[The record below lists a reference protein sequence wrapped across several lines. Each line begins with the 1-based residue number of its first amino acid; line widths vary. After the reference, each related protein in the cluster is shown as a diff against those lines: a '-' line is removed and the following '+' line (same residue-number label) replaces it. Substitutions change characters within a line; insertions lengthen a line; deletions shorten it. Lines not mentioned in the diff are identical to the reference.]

1 MKPWMTKFWVRLIS
15 VVVFIVMVLLAILSA
30 LGIWACV
37 ETRVYADGG
46 AQLRQDALNSLA
58 NRMTTTVSEY
68 YRAYVNNDDT
78 QYAKDYWEPYFSK
91 ERSNFFFSIKD
102 ENGNILLQSYTAPFQ
117 YHSSGD
123 FEEASEILTIEQT
136 FDSAAKRQAWL
147 EDFAKGHQIWSDSQ
161 WEDIAEGAP
170 LDAAPASYHIS
181 VDYSLPSAI
190 TIDRYIAK
198 DFTAKD
204 EISFVMGWVDRVIN
218 MRNALPW
225 ICGVSALI
233 ALAALVFLISIAG
246 KRNADGSVRLTWFD
260 RIPLDLL
267 LLLYICLLGINF
279 AMADGLFD
287 RMLLL
292 AAIISVPIWI
302 ALGIA
307 LLMSIAARARAG
319 TLWKNNLTY
328 HFCCWLWK
336 VCKWLWGALK
346 TLVKNIPLFW
356 KTLLIWAGIS
366 FVEFLVMING
376 NFNDLFFVFWLLEK
390 LILTPLILFGV
401 IGLQRLRSGAKSIR
415 GGDLDSK
422 IDFKYLY
429 GPFRE
434 HAEDLNAITD
444 GLQTAVEDRVKSER
458 MKAELITNV
467 SHDIK
472 TPLTSI
478 VNYVD
483 LLSKEE
489 LHNERAEEYVS
500 VLTRQSQR
508 LKKLTED
515 LVEASKA
522 STGNIAV
529 HREPVDLNVLLS
541 QAVGEFSDRLAK
553 SALEPVLTTAS
564 EQPKAMADGQL
575 LWRVFSN
582 LLTNIVKY
590 AMPGTRVYLT
600 TAVQDDHAQITFRNI
615 SNAPLNMS
623 GEELMERFVR
633 GDRSRTDGEG
643 SGLGLSIA
651 RSLVELQGGEFAV
664 TTDGDLFKAVITFP
678 VL

>member
-1 MKPWMTKFWVRLIS
+1 MKPWMTKFWVRLVA
-15 VVVFIVMVLLAILSA
+15 VVVFIAMVLLAILSA

-58 NRMTTTVSEY
+58 SRMTSTVSDY
-68 YRAYVNNDDT
+68 YRAYADNDDT
-78 QYAKDYWEPYFSK
+78 QAVTDYWEPYFSK
-91 ERSNFFFSIKD
+91 ERSNFFFRIKD
-102 ENGNILLQSYTAPFQ
+102 KNGNVLLQSYSAPFQ

-123 FEEASEILTIEQT
+123 FEEAAEIYTIEQT

-147 EDFAKGHQIWSDSQ
+147 EDFAKEHQLWSDSQ
-161 WEDIAEGAP
+161 WEDHDGGSST
-170 LDAAPASYHIS
+170 SYHIA
-181 VDYSLPSAI
+181 VDYSKPSDI

-198 DFTAKD
+198 DFTARD

-225 ICGVSALI
+225 ICGISALL
-233 ALAALVFLISIAG
+233 ALAALVFLIGIAG
-246 KRNADGSVRLTWFD
+246 RRNADGSVRLTWFD

-267 LLLYICLLGINF
+267 LVIYVSLVGVNF
-279 AMADGLFD
+279 EIADGLFD
-287 RMLLL
+287 RMLLF
-292 AAIISVPIWI
+292 AAICSVPIWI

-307 LLMSIAARARAG
+307 LIMSVAARCRAG
-319 TLWKNNLTY
+319 TILKNNLTY
-328 HFCCWLWK
+328 HVCDWLWK
-336 VCKWLWGALK
+336 FCKWVWGALK
-346 TLVKNIPLFW
+346 TLIKNIPLFW

-366 FVEFLVMING
+366 LVEFLVLASQSGDGKI
-376 NFNDLFFVFWLLEK
+376 LLFWLLEK

-401 IGLQRLRSGAKSIR
+401 IGMQRLRRGAKSIR
-415 GGDLDSK
+415 GGDLDCK

-444 GLQTAVEDRVKSER
+444 GLQSAVEDRVKSER

-500 VLTRQSQR
+500 VLSRQAQR

-541 QAVGEFSDRLAK
+541 QAAGEFSDRLAK
-553 SALEPVLTTAS
+553 NRLESVLTTAP

-590 AMPGTRVYLT
+590 AMPGTRAYLT
-600 TAVQDDHAQITFRNI
+600 TAVKDGHAQITFRNI
-615 SNAPLNMS
+615 SKAPLNMS
-623 GEELMERFVR
+623 GEELTERFVR

-651 RSLVELQGGEFAV
+651 RSLVELQGGQFDV
-664 TTDGDLFKAVITFP
+664 ITDGDLFKAVITFP

>member
-1 MKPWMTKFWVRLIS
+1 MKPWMTKFWVRLTAVI
-15 VVVFIVMVLLAILSA
+15 VFIVMVLLAILSA

-37 ETRVYADGG
+37 ENRVYADGG

-58 NRMTTTVSEY
+58 SRMTATVSDY
-68 YRAYVNNDDT
+68 YRAFINNDDT
-78 QYAKDYWEPYFSK
+78 QYVKDYWEPYFSK
-91 ERSNFFFSIKD
+91 EHSNFFFSIKD
-102 ENGNILLQSYTAPFQ
+102 TNGSILLQSYTAPFQ

-123 FEEASEILTIEQT
+123 FEEAAEIYTTEQT

-147 EDFAKGHQIWSDSQ
+147 EDFAKEHQIWDDSQ
-161 WEDIAEGAP
+161 WEDFDDDGLSP
-170 LDAAPASYHIS
+170 TTYHIV
-181 VDYSLPSAI
+181 VDYSEPSAL
-190 TIDRYIAK
+190 TIERYIAK

-225 ICGVSALI
+225 ICGISALF

-267 LLLYICLLGINF
+267 LVIYISLLGVNF
-279 AMADGLFD
+279 AIADGLFD
-287 RMLLL
+287 RELLF
-292 AAIISVPIWI
+292 AAIFSVPIWI

-307 LLMSIAARARAG
+307 FLMSVAARCRAG
-319 TLWKNNLTY
+319 TIWKNNLTY
-328 HFCCWLWK
+328 HVLRWLWK
-336 VCKWLWGALK
+336 FCKWLWGALK

-356 KTLLIWAGIS
+356 KTLLIWTGIS
-366 FVEFLVMING
+366 FVEFLVMISG
-376 NFNDLFFVFWLLEK
+376 SFSQSLFIFWFMEK
-390 LILTPLILFGV
+390 LVLTPLILFGV
-401 IGLQRLRSGAKSIR
+401 IGMQRLRTGAKSIR

-444 GLQTAVEDRVKSER
+444 GLQSAVEDRVKSER

-483 LLSKEE
+483 LLSKED
-489 LHNERAEEYVS
+489 LQNEQAEEYVS
-500 VLTRQSQR
+500 VLSRQAQR
-508 LKKLTED
+508 LKKLTDD

-541 QAVGEFSDRLAK
+541 QAAGEFSDRLAK
-553 SALEPVLTTAS
+553 NNLESVLTTAP
-564 EQPKAMADGQL
+564 EQPKVMADGQL

-600 TAVQDDHAQITFRNI
+600 TVCKEGLAQITFRNI
-615 SNAPLNMS
+615 SNAPLNLT

-633 GDRSRTDGEG
+633 GDRSRTGGEG

-651 RSLVELQGGEFAV
+651 RSLIELQGGRFEV
-664 TTDGDLFKAVITFP
+664 TTDGDLFKAVIIFP
-678 VL
+678 VI

>member
-1 MKPWMTKFWVRLIS
+1 MKPWMTKFWVRLVA
-15 VVVFIVMVLLAILSA
+15 VVVFIAMVLLAILSA

-58 NRMTTTVSEY
+58 SRMTSTVSDY
-68 YRAYVNNDDT
+68 YRAYADNDDT
-78 QYAKDYWEPYFSK
+78 QYVKDYWEPYFSK
-91 ERSNFFFSIKD
+91 ERSNFFFRIKD
-102 ENGNILLQSYTAPFQ
+102 KNGNVLLQSYSAPFQ

-123 FEEASEILTIEQT
+123 FEEAAEIYTIEQT

-147 EDFAKGHQIWSDSQ
+147 EDFAKEHQLWSDSQ
-161 WEDIAEGAP
+161 WEDHDGGSST
-170 LDAAPASYHIS
+170 SYHIA
-181 VDYSLPSAI
+181 VDYSKPSDI

-198 DFTAKD
+198 DFTARD

-225 ICGVSALI
+225 ICGISALL
-233 ALAALVFLISIAG
+233 ALAALVFLIVIAG
-246 KRNADGSVRLTWFD
+246 RRNADGSVRLTWFD

-267 LLLYICLLGINF
+267 LVIYVSLVGVNF
-279 AMADGLFD
+279 EIADGLFD
-287 RMLLL
+287 RMLLF
-292 AAIISVPIWI
+292 AAICSVPIWI

-307 LLMSIAARARAG
+307 LIMSVAARCRAG
-319 TLWKNNLTY
+319 TILKNNLTY
-328 HFCCWLWK
+328 HVCDWLWK
-336 VCKWLWGALK
+336 FCKWVWGALK
-346 TLVKNIPLFW
+346 TLIKNIPLFW

-366 FVEFLVMING
+366 LVEFLVLASQSGDGKI
-376 NFNDLFFVFWLLEK
+376 LLFWLLEK

-401 IGLQRLRSGAKSIR
+401 IGMQRLRRGAKSIR
-415 GGDLDSK
+415 GGDLDCK

-444 GLQTAVEDRVKSER
+444 GLQSAVEDRVKSER

-500 VLTRQSQR
+500 VLSRQAQR

-541 QAVGEFSDRLAK
+541 QAAGEFSDRLAK
-553 SALEPVLTTAS
+553 NSLEPVLTTAP

-600 TAVQDDHAQITFRNI
+600 TAVQDGHAQITFRNI
-615 SNAPLNMS
+615 SKAPLNMS
-623 GEELMERFVR
+623 GEELTERFVR

-651 RSLVELQGGEFAV
+651 RSLIELQGGQFDV
-664 TTDGDLFKAVITFP
+664 ITDGDLFKAVITFP
-678 VL
+678 AL

>member
-1 MKPWMTKFWVRLIS
+1 MKPWMTKFWVRLVA
-15 VVVFIVMVLLAILSA
+15 VVVFIAMVLLAILSA

-58 NRMTTTVSEY
+58 SRMTSAVSDY
-68 YRAYVNNDDT
+68 YRAYVDNDDT
-78 QYAKDYWEPYFSK
+78 QYVKDYWEPYFSK

-117 YHSSGD
+117 YHSNTD
-123 FEEASEILTIEQT
+123 FEEAAEIYTIEQT

-147 EDFAKGHQIWSDSQ
+147 EDFAKEHQLWSDSQ
-161 WEDIAEGAP
+161 WEDHDDGSST
-170 LDAAPASYHIS
+170 SYHIV
-181 VDYSLPSAI
+181 VDYSEPSGI

-204 EISFVMGWVDRVIN
+204 EISFVMGWVDRVIH

-225 ICGVSALI
+225 ICGISALL
-233 ALAALVFLISIAG
+233 ALAALVFLIVIAG
-246 KRNADGSVRLTWFD
+246 RRNADGSVRLTWFD

-267 LLLYICLLGINF
+267 LVIYISLIGVNF
-279 AMADGLFD
+279 AIADGLFD
-287 RMLLL
+287 RMLLF
-292 AAIISVPIWI
+292 AAIFSVPIWI

-307 LLMSIAARARAG
+307 FIMSVAARCRAG
-319 TLWKNNLTY
+319 TIWKNNLTY
-328 HFCCWLWK
+328 HVCCWLWK
-336 VCKWLWGALK
+336 FCKWLWGALT
-346 TLVKNIPLFW
+346 TLVKSIPLFW
-356 KTLLIWAGIS
+356 KTLLIWVGIS
-366 FVEFLVMING
+366 LIEFLVLASQSGDGEI
-376 NFNDLFFVFWLLEK
+376 LLLWLLEK

-444 GLQTAVEDRVKSER
+444 GLQAAVEDRVKSER

-553 SALEPVLTTAS
+553 NALEPVLTTAT

-600 TAVQDDHAQITFRNI
+600 TAVQDGLAQITFRNI

-678 VL
+678 AI

>member
-1 MKPWMTKFWVRLIS
+1 MRPWMTKFWVRLVAVI
-15 VVVFIVMVLLAILSA
+15 VFIVMTLTAILSA

-37 ETRVYADGG
+37 EARVYADGG
-46 AQLRQDALNSLA
+46 AQLRQDALDSLA
-58 NRMTTTVSEY
+58 HRMDDTVSEY
-68 YRAYVNNDDT
+68 YRAFRDNEDT
-78 QYAKDYWEPYFSK
+78 QSAKEYWEPYFSK
-91 ERSNFFFSIKD
+91 ERSNFFFRIKD
-102 ENGNILLQSYTAPFQ
+102 ASGNVLLQSYSAPSQ
-117 YHSSGD
+117 YHSRGN
-123 FEEASEILTIEQT
+123 FEEAAEIFTTEQT

-147 EDFAKGHQIWSDSQ
+147 EGFAKDHQIWSDNQ
-161 WEDIAEGAP
+161 WEDYNESNSPI
-170 LDAAPASYHIS
+170 SYHIV
-181 VDYSLPSAI
+181 VDYSKPSEL
-190 TIDRYIAK
+190 TIERFIAK

-218 MRNALPW
+218 LRNALPW
-225 ICGVSALI
+225 ICGISALL
-233 ALAALVFLISIAG
+233 ALAALAFLMVIAG
-246 KRNADGSVRLTWFD
+246 RRNADGSVRLTWFD

-267 LLLYICLLGINF
+267 LVIYLSLLGVNI
-279 AMADGLFD
+279 AITDELFD
-287 RMLLL
+287 RMLLF
-292 AAIISVPIWI
+292 AAIFSVPIWI

-307 LLMSIAARARAG
+307 FLMSVAARCRAG
-319 TLWKNNLTY
+319 TILKNNLTY
-328 HFCCWLWK
+328 HICGWLWK
-336 VCKWLWGALK
+336 GCKWVWGALVM
-346 TLVKNIPLFW
+346 LVKSLPLFW

-366 FVEFLVMING
+366 LIELLVLASLGRDNMLL
-376 NFNDLFFVFWLLEK
+376 LFWFFEK

-401 IGLQRLRSGAKSIR
+401 IGMQRLRSGAKSIR

-422 IDFKYLY
+422 VDFKYLY

-444 GLQTAVEDRVKSER
+444 GLQSAVEDRVKSER

-483 LLSKEE
+483 LLSKED
-489 LHNERAEEYVS
+489 LQNERAEEYVS
-500 VLTRQSQR
+500 VLSRQAQR

-541 QAVGEFSDRLAK
+541 QAAGEFSDRLAK
-553 SALEPVLTTAS
+553 NSLEPVLTTAP

-582 LLTNIVKY
+582 LLTNVVKY

-600 TAVQDDHAQITFRNI
+600 TAVQEDHTQITFRNI
-615 SNAPLNMS
+615 SKAPLSMS
-623 GEELMERFVR
+623 GEELTERFVR

-651 RSLVELQGGEFAV
+651 RSLVELQGGQFDV
-664 TTDGDLFKAVITFP
+664 ITDGDLFKAVITFP
-678 VL
+678 AQ

>member
-1 MKPWMTKFWVRLIS
+1 MKPWMTKFWVRLVAVIM
-15 VVVFIVMVLLAILSA
+15 FIVMILAAVLSA
-30 LGIWACV
+30 IGIWACV

-46 AQLRQDALNSLA
+46 AQLRQDALASLA
-58 NRMTTTVSEY
+58 SRMTATVSDY
-68 YRAYVNNDDT
+68 YRSYVTNDDP
-78 QYAKDYWEPYFSK
+78 QSVQDYWEPYFSK

-102 ENGNILLQSYTAPFQ
+102 ANGNVILQSYSAPFQ
-117 YHSSGD
+117 YHSTGD
-123 FEEASEILTIEQT
+123 FEEAAEIYTTEQT

-147 EDFAKGHQIWSDSQ
+147 EDFSKEHQVWGDNQ
-161 WEDIAEGAP
+161 WEDYDEDPQNAV
-170 LDAAPASYHIS
+170 SYHIV
-181 VDYSLPSAI
+181 VDYSDPSLLK
-190 TIDRYIAK
+190 IDRYIAK

-218 MRNALPW
+218 MKNALPW
-225 ICGVSALI
+225 ICGISALL
-233 ALAALVFLISIAG
+233 ALAALAFLISIAG

-267 LLLYICLLGINF
+267 LVIYISLLGVNF
-279 AMADGLFD
+279 EIADGLFD
-287 RMLLL
+287 QELLF
-292 AAIISVPIWI
+292 AVIFSIPIWI
-302 ALGIA
+302 GLGIA
-307 LLMSIAARARAG
+307 FLMSFASRCRAG
-319 TLWKNNLTY
+319 TIWRNNLTY
-328 HFCCWLWK
+328 HIFRWLWQF
-336 VCKWLWGALK
+336 CKWLWGALK
-346 TLVKNIPLFW
+346 TLLKSIPLFW

-366 FVEFLVMING
+366 LAELIVLANCSYNG
-376 NFNDLFFVFWLLEK
+376 TLFGFWFLEK

-401 IGLQRLRSGAKSIR
+401 IGMQRLRRGAKSIR
-415 GGDLDSK
+415 GGDLESK

-444 GLQTAVEDRVKSER
+444 GLQSAVEDRVKSER

-483 LLSKEE
+483 LLSKEN
-489 LHNERAEEYVS
+489 LQNDRAAEYVS
-500 VLTRQSQR
+500 ILTRQAQR

-541 QAVGEFSDRLAK
+541 QAAGEFSDRLAG
-553 SALEPVLTTAS
+553 ANLEPVLTTAT
-564 EQPKAMADGQL
+564 EQPKALADGQL

-590 AMPGTRVYLT
+590 AMPGTRVYLST
-600 TAVQDDHAQITFRNI
+600 TVRDGNAQIIFRNI
-615 SNAPLNMS
+615 SKAPLNIS
-623 GEELMERFVR
+623 GDELMERFVR

-651 RSLVELQGGEFAV
+651 RSLIELQGGQFSV
-664 TTDGDLFKAVITFP
+664 ITDGDLFKAEIAFP
-678 VL
+678 LLP

>member
-1 MKPWMTKFWVRLIS
+1 MRPWMTKFWVRLVAVI
-15 VVVFIVMVLLAILSA
+15 VFIVMALTTILSA
-30 LGIWACV
+30 LGIFACV

-46 AQLRQDALNSLA
+46 AQLRQDALDSLA
-58 NRMTTTVSEY
+58 RRMDDTVSEY
-68 YRAYVNNDDT
+68 YRAFRDNEDT
-78 QYAKDYWEPYFSK
+78 QSVKEYWEPYFSK
-91 ERSNFFFSIKD
+91 ERSNFFFRIK
-102 ENGNILLQSYTAPFQ
+102 ESSGNVLLQSYSAPSQ
-117 YHSSGD
+117 YHSSGY
-123 FEEASEILTIEQT
+123 FEEAAEIFTTEQS

-147 EDFAKGHQIWSDSQ
+147 EDFEKKYQIWSDNQ
-161 WEDIAEGAP
+161 WEDFDEDGST
-170 LDAAPASYHIS
+170 ASYHIV
-181 VDYSLPSAI
+181 VDYSKPSEL
-190 TIDRYIAK
+190 TIERFIAK

-225 ICGVSALI
+225 ICGISALL
-233 ALAALVFLISIAG
+233 ALAALVFLIVIAG
-246 KRNADGSVRLTWFD
+246 RRNADGSVRLTWFD

-267 LLLYICLLGINF
+267 LVIYISLLGVNF
-279 AMADGLFD
+279 AIADELFD
-287 RMLLL
+287 RMLLF

-302 ALGIA
+302 ALGVA
-307 LLMSIAARARAG
+307 FLMSVAARCRAG
-319 TLWKNNLTY
+319 TIWKNNLTY
-328 HFCCWLWK
+328 HVCRWLWRF
-336 VCKWLWGALK
+336 CKWFWGALK
-346 TLVKNIPLFW
+346 TLVKNIPIFW

-366 FVEFLVMING
+366 LIELLALASWGRDDML
-376 NFNDLFFVFWLLEK
+376 LFFWFLEK

-401 IGLQRLRSGAKSIR
+401 IGMQRLRRGAKSIR
-415 GGDLDSK
+415 GGDLNSK

-489 LHNERAEEYVS
+489 LQNERAEEYVS
-500 VLTRQSQR
+500 VLSRQAQR

-522 STGNIAV
+522 STGNVAV

-541 QAVGEFSDRLAK
+541 QAAGEFSDRLAK
-553 SALEPVLTTAS
+553 NSLEPVLTTAP

-600 TAVQDDHAQITFRNI
+600 TAVQDDHVQITFRNI
-615 SNAPLNMS
+615 SKAPLSMS
-623 GEELMERFVR
+623 GTELTERFVR

-651 RSLVELQGGEFAV
+651 RSLVELQGGQFDV
-664 TTDGDLFKAVITFP
+664 ITDGDLFKAVITFP
-678 VL
+678 IL

>member
-1 MKPWMTKFWVRLIS
+1 MKPWMTKFWVRLVAVIM
-15 VVVFIVMVLLAILSA
+15 FIVMILAAVLSA
-30 LGIWACV
+30 IGIWACV

-46 AQLRQDALNSLA
+46 AQLRQDALASLA
-58 NRMTTTVSEY
+58 SRMTATVSDY
-68 YRAYVNNDDT
+68 YRSYVTNDDP
-78 QYAKDYWEPYFSK
+78 QSVQDYWEPYFSK

-102 ENGNILLQSYTAPFQ
+102 ANGNVILQSYSAPFQ
-117 YHSSGD
+117 YHSSED
-123 FEEASEILTIEQT
+123 FEEAAEIYTTEQT

-147 EDFAKGHQIWSDSQ
+147 EDFSKEHQVWGDNQ
-161 WEDIAEGAP
+161 WEDYDEDPQNAV
-170 LDAAPASYHIS
+170 SYHIV
-181 VDYSLPSAI
+181 VDYSDPSLLK
-190 TIDRYIAK
+190 IDRYIAK

-218 MRNALPW
+218 MKNVLPW
-225 ICGVSALI
+225 ICGISALL
-233 ALAALVFLISIAG
+233 ALAALAFLISIAG

-267 LLLYICLLGINF
+267 LVIYISLLGINF
-279 AMADGLFD
+279 AIADGLFD
-287 RMLLL
+287 RRLLL
-292 AAIISVPIWI
+292 AAIFSIPIWI
-302 ALGIA
+302 GLGIA
-307 LLMSIAARARAG
+307 FLMSFASRCRAG
-319 TLWKNNLTY
+319 TIWRNNLTY
-328 HFCCWLWK
+328 HIFRWLWQF
-336 VCKWLWGALK
+336 CKWLWGALK
-346 TLVKNIPLFW
+346 TLLKSIPLFW

-366 FVEFLVMING
+366 LAELIVLANCSYNG
-376 NFNDLFFVFWLLEK
+376 TLFGFWFLEK

-401 IGLQRLRSGAKSIR
+401 IGMQRLRRGAKSIR
-415 GGDLDSK
+415 GGDLESK

-444 GLQTAVEDRVKSER
+444 GLQSAVEDRVKSER

-483 LLSKEE
+483 LLSKED
-489 LHNERAEEYVS
+489 LQNDRAAEYVS
-500 VLTRQSQR
+500 VLTRQAQR

-541 QAVGEFSDRLAK
+541 QAAGEFSDRLAG
-553 SALEPVLTTAS
+553 ANLEPVLTTAT
-564 EQPKAMADGQL
+564 EQPKAHADGQL

-590 AMPGTRVYLT
+590 AMPGTRVYLST
-600 TAVQDDHAQITFRNI
+600 TVRDGNAQIIFRNI
-615 SNAPLNMS
+615 SKAPLNIS
-623 GEELMERFVR
+623 GDELMERFVR

-651 RSLVELQGGEFAV
+651 RSLIELQGGQFSV
-664 TTDGDLFKAVITFP
+664 ITDGDLFKAEIAFP
-678 VL
+678 LLP

>member
-1 MKPWMTKFWVRLIS
+1 MRPWMTKFWVRLVAVI
-15 VVVFIVMVLLAILSA
+15 VFIVMALTAILSA

-37 ETRVYADGG
+37 ESRVYADGG
-46 AQLRQDALNSLA
+46 AQLRQDALDSLA
-58 NRMTTTVSEY
+58 HRMDDTVSEY
-68 YRAYVNNDDT
+68 YCAFRDNEDT
-78 QYAKDYWEPYFSK
+78 QSAKEYWEPYFSK
-91 ERSNFFFSIKD
+91 EQSNFFFRIKD
-102 ENGNILLQSYTAPFQ
+102 SSGNVLLQSYSAPSQ
-117 YHSSGD
+117 YHSRGD
-123 FEEASEILTIEQT
+123 FEQAAEIFTTEQT
-136 FDSAAKRQAWL
+136 FDSEAKRQAWL
-147 EDFAKGHQIWSDSQ
+147 EDFAKNHQIWSDSQ
-161 WEDIAEGAP
+161 WEDYNESASPI
-170 LDAAPASYHIS
+170 SYHIA
-181 VDYSLPSAI
+181 VDYSKPSEL
-190 TIDRYIAK
+190 TIERYIAK

-225 ICGVSALI
+225 ICGISALL
-233 ALAALVFLISIAG
+233 ALAALVFLIVIAG
-246 KRNADGSVRLTWFD
+246 RRNADGSVRLTWFD

-267 LLLYICLLGINF
+267 LVIYISLLGVNI
-279 AMADGLFD
+279 AIADELFD
-287 RMLLL
+287 RMLLF
-292 AAIISVPIWI
+292 AAIFSVPIWI
-302 ALGIA
+302 ALGVA
-307 LLMSIAARARAG
+307 FLMSVAARCRAG
-319 TLWKNNLTY
+319 TIWKNNLTY
-328 HFCCWLWK
+328 HVCGWLWK
-336 VCKWLWGALK
+336 GCKWLWGALG
-346 TLVKNIPLFW
+346 TLVKSLPLFW

-366 FVEFLVMING
+366 LIELLALASWGRDDMLL
-376 NFNDLFFVFWLLEK
+376 LFWFFEK

-401 IGLQRLRSGAKSIR
+401 IGMQRLRSGAKSIR

-422 IDFKYLY
+422 VDFKYLY

-444 GLQTAVEDRVKSER
+444 GLQNAVEDRVKSER

-483 LLSKEE
+483 LLSKED
-489 LHNERAEEYVS
+489 LQNERAEEYVS
-500 VLTRQSQR
+500 VLTRQAQR
-508 LKKLTED
+508 LKKLTDD

-529 HREPVDLNVLLS
+529 HKEPVDLNVLLS
-541 QAVGEFSDRLAK
+541 QAAGEFSDRLANK
-553 SALEPVLTTAS
+553 GLEPVLTTAP

-590 AMPGTRVYLT
+590 AMPGTRVYLST
-600 TAVQDDHAQITFRNI
+600 TVREGAVLIAFRNI
-615 SNAPLNMS
+615 SNAPLNIS
-623 GEELMERFVR
+623 GEELTERFVR

-651 RSLVELQGGEFAV
+651 RSLIDLQGGKFDV
-664 TTDGDLFKAVITFP
+664 TTDGDLFKATIEFQTI
-678 VL
+678 

>member
-1 MKPWMTKFWVRLIS
+1 MRPWMTKFWVRLVAVI
-15 VVVFIVMVLLAILSA
+15 VFIVMTLTAILSA
-30 LGIWACV
+30 LGIFACV

-58 NRMTTTVSEY
+58 HRMDDSVSEY
-68 YRAYVNNDDT
+68 YRAFRDSEDA
-78 QYAKDYWEPYFSK
+78 QSAKEYWEPYFSK
-91 ERSNFFFSIKD
+91 ERSNFFFRIKD
-102 ENGNILLQSYTAPFQ
+102 ASGNVLLQSYSAPSQ
-117 YHSSGD
+117 YHSRGD
-123 FEEASEILTIEQT
+123 FEEAAEIFTTEQT

-147 EDFAKGHQIWSDSQ
+147 EDFAKNHQIWGDSQ
-161 WEDIAEGAP
+161 WEEYNDSGSP
-170 LDAAPASYHIS
+170 VDYHIA
-181 VDYSLPSAI
+181 VDYSRPAEL
-190 TIDRYIAK
+190 TIDRYITK
-198 DFTAKD
+198 EFTAKD

-225 ICGVSALI
+225 ICGISALL
-233 ALAALVFLISIAG
+233 ALAALVFLIVIAG
-246 KRNADGSVRLTWFD
+246 RRNADGSVRLTWFD

-267 LLLYICLLGINF
+267 LVIYLSLLGVNI
-279 AMADGLFD
+279 AIADELFD
-287 RMLLL
+287 RMLLF
-292 AAIISVPIWI
+292 AAIFSVPIWI
-302 ALGIA
+302 ALGVA
-307 LLMSIAARARAG
+307 FLMSVAARCRAG
-319 TLWKNNLTY
+319 TILKNNLTY
-328 HFCCWLWK
+328 HVFQWLWRF
-336 VCKWLWGALK
+336 CKWLWGALK

-366 FVEFLVMING
+366 LIEFLVLASQSGDGEI
-376 NFNDLFFVFWLLEK
+376 LLLWLLEK

-444 GLQTAVEDRVKSER
+444 GLQSAVEDRVKSER

-489 LHNERAEEYVS
+489 LQNERAEEYVS
-500 VLTRQSQR
+500 VLSRQAQR

-541 QAVGEFSDRLAK
+541 QAAGEFSDRLAK
-553 SALEPVLTTAS
+553 NSLEPVLTTAP

-600 TAVQDDHAQITFRNI
+600 TTVQDGLTQITFRNI
-615 SNAPLNMS
+615 SKAPLSMS
-623 GEELMERFVR
+623 GEELTERFVR

-651 RSLVELQGGEFAV
+651 RSLIELQGGQFDV
-664 TTDGDLFKAVITFP
+664 ITDGDLFKAVITFP
-678 VL
+678 AL

>member
-1 MKPWMTKFWVRLIS
+1 MKPWMTKLWVRL
-15 VVVFIVMVLLAILSA
+15 VAVLVFIVMVLTAILSA
-30 LGIWACV
+30 IGIWACV

-58 NRMTTTVSEY
+58 SRMTATVSDY
-68 YRAYVNNDDT
+68 YHSYINNDDP
-78 QYAKDYWEPYFSK
+78 QYVKDYWEPYFSR

-102 ENGNILLQSYTAPFQ
+102 ETGNVVLQSYNAPFQ
-117 YHSSGD
+117 YHSRSD
-123 FEEASEILTIEQT
+123 FEEAAEIYTTEQA
-136 FDSAAKRQAWL
+136 FESAAKRQAWL
-147 EDFAKGHQIWSDSQ
+147 EDFSKEHQIWSDNQ
-161 WEDIAEGAP
+161 WEDYDGETGA
-170 LDAAPASYHIS
+170 AVSYHIA
-181 VDYSLPSAI
+181 VDYSKPSGLK
-190 TIDRYIAK
+190 IDRYVAK
-198 DFTAKD
+198 EFTAKD

-225 ICGVSALI
+225 ICGISALL
-233 ALAALVFLISIAG
+233 ALAALVFLLSIAG

-267 LLLYICLLGINF
+267 LVIYVSLLGVNF
-279 AMADGLFD
+279 AIADGLFD
-287 RMLLL
+287 RELLV
-292 AAIISVPIWI
+292 AAICSFPIWI
-302 ALGIA
+302 VLGIA
-307 LLMSIAARARAG
+307 FLMSVAARCRAR
-319 TLWKNNLTY
+319 TIWKNNLTY
-328 HFCCWLWK
+328 HVCGLLWK
-336 VCKWLWGALK
+336 FCKWLWGALK
-346 TLVKNIPLFW
+346 TLVKSIPLFW
-356 KTLLIWAGIS
+356 KTLLIWMGLS
-366 FVEFLVMING
+366 FAEFIVLASTSSNG
-376 NFNDLFFVFWLLEK
+376 TLFGFWFFEK

-401 IGLQRLRSGAKSIR
+401 IGMQRLRNGAKSIR
-415 GGDLDSK
+415 GGNLDSK
-422 IDFKYLY
+422 VDFKYLY

-444 GLQTAVEDRVKSER
+444 GLQSAVDDRVKSER

-489 LHNERAEEYVS
+489 LQNERAEEYVS

-508 LKKLTED
+508 LKKLTDD

-529 HREPVDLNVLLS
+529 HNEPVDLNVLLS
-541 QAVGEFSDRLAK
+541 QAAGEFSDRMAK
-553 SALEPVLTTAS
+553 KALEPVLTTAA
-564 EQPKAMADGQL
+564 EQPKALADGQL

-600 TAVQDDHAQITFRNI
+600 TAVHDQLAQITFRNI
-615 SNAPLNMS
+615 SNEPLNMS
-623 GEELMERFVR
+623 GDELTERFVR

-651 RSLVELQGGEFAV
+651 QSLIELQGGQFEV
-664 TTDGDLFKAVITFP
+664 TTDGDLFKATILFSII
-678 VL
+678 

>member
-1 MKPWMTKFWVRLIS
+1 MRPWMTKFWVRLVAVI
-15 VVVFIVMVLLAILSA
+15 VFIVMALTAILSA

-46 AQLRQDALNSLA
+46 AQLRQDALDSLA
-58 NRMTTTVSEY
+58 HRMDDTVTEY
-68 YRAYVNNDDT
+68 YRAFRDNEDT
-78 QYAKDYWEPYFSK
+78 QSAKEYWEPYFSRD
-91 ERSNFFFSIKD
+91 RSNYFFRIKD
-102 ENGNILLQSYTAPFQ
+102 ASGNVLLQSYSAPSQ

-123 FEEASEILTIEQT
+123 FAEAAEIFTTEQA
-136 FDSAAKRQAWL
+136 FDSAAKRQAWF
-147 EDFAKGHQIWSDSQ
+147 EEFAKDHQIWSDSQ
-161 WEDIAEGAP
+161 WEDYNESASPI
-170 LDAAPASYHIS
+170 SYHIA
-181 VDYSLPSAI
+181 VDYSKPSEL
-190 TIDRYIAK
+190 TIERFIAK

-218 MRNALPW
+218 LRNALPW
-225 ICGVSALI
+225 ICGISALL
-233 ALAALVFLISIAG
+233 ALAALAFLMVIAG
-246 KRNADGSVRLTWFD
+246 RRNADGSVRLTWFD

-267 LLLYICLLGINF
+267 LVIYLSLLGVNI
-279 AMADGLFD
+279 AIADELFD
-287 RMLLL
+287 RMLLF
-292 AAIISVPIWI
+292 AAIFSVPIWI

-307 LLMSIAARARAG
+307 FLMSVAARCRAG
-319 TLWKNNLTY
+319 TILKNNLTY
-328 HFCCWLWK
+328 HICGWLWK
-336 VCKWLWGALK
+336 GCKWLWGALVM
-346 TLVKNIPLFW
+346 LVKSLPLFW

-366 FVEFLVMING
+366 LIELMALASWG
-376 NFNDLFFVFWLLEK
+376 RDDMLLLFWLFEK

-401 IGLQRLRSGAKSIR
+401 IGMQRLRSGAKAIR

-422 IDFKYLY
+422 VGFKYLY

-434 HAEDLNAITD
+434 HADDLNAITD
-444 GLQTAVEDRVKSER
+444 GLQSAVEDRVKSER

-489 LHNERAEEYVS
+489 LKNERAEEYVS
-500 VLTRQSQR
+500 VLSRQAQR

-541 QAVGEFSDRLAK
+541 QAAGEFSDRLAK
-553 SALEPVLTTAS
+553 NSLEPVLTTAP
-564 EQPKAMADGQL
+564 EQPRAMADGQL

-582 LLTNIVKY
+582 LLTNVVKY

-600 TAVQDDHAQITFRNI
+600 TAVQDNHTQITFRNI
-615 SNAPLNMS
+615 SKAPLNMS
-623 GEELMERFVR
+623 GEELTERFVR

-651 RSLVELQGGEFAV
+651 RSLVELQGGQFYV
-664 TTDGDLFKAVITFP
+664 ITDGDLFKAVITFP
-678 VL
+678 AL

>member
-1 MKPWMTKFWVRLIS
+1 MKPWMTKFWVRLVA
-15 VVVFIVMVLLAILSA
+15 VVVFIAMVLLAILSA

-58 NRMTTTVSEY
+58 SRMTSAVSEY

-102 ENGNILLQSYTAPFQ
+102 KNGNVLLQSYTAPFQ

-123 FEEASEILTIEQT
+123 FEEAAEILTIEQT

-147 EDFAKGHQIWSDSQ
+147 EDFAKEHQLWSDSQ
-161 WEDIAEGAP
+161 WEDYDEGASP
-170 LDAAPASYHIS
+170 GAAPTTYHIA

-198 DFTAKD
+198 EFTAKD

-225 ICGVSALI
+225 ICGISALL
-233 ALAALVFLISIAG
+233 ALAALVFLIVIAG
-246 KRNADGSVRLTWFD
+246 RRNADGSVRLTWFD

-267 LLLYICLLGINF
+267 LVIYLSLVGVNF
-279 AMADGLFD
+279 AIADGLFD
-287 RMLLL
+287 RMLLF
-292 AAIISVPIWI
+292 AAIFSVPIWI

-307 LLMSIAARARAG
+307 LVMSVAARCRAG
-319 TLWKNNLTY
+319 TIWKNNLTY
-328 HFCCWLWK
+328 HVCGWLWK
-336 VCKWLWGALK
+336 GCKWFWGALG
-346 TLVKNIPLFW
+346 TLVKSLPLFW

-366 FVEFLVMING
+366 LIELLALASWGRDDM
-376 NFNDLFFVFWLLEK
+376 LLLFWLFEK

-401 IGLQRLRSGAKSIR
+401 IGMQRLRSGAKAIR

-422 IDFKYLY
+422 INFKYLY

-444 GLQTAVEDRVKSER
+444 GLQNAVEDRVKSER

-489 LHNERAEEYVS
+489 LQNERAEEYVS
-500 VLTRQSQR
+500 VLSRQAQR

-541 QAVGEFSDRLAK
+541 QAAGEFSDRLAK
-553 SALEPVLTTAS
+553 NSLESVLTTAP

-600 TAVQDDHAQITFRNI
+600 TAVQDGHAQITFRNI
-615 SNAPLNMS
+615 SKAPLNMS
-623 GEELMERFVR
+623 GEELTERFVR

-651 RSLVELQGGEFAV
+651 RSLVELQGGQFDV
-664 TTDGDLFKAVITFP
+664 ITDGDLFKAVITFP
-678 VL
+678 AL

>member
-1 MKPWMTKFWVRLIS
+1 MKPWMTKFWVRLVAVI
-15 VVVFIVMVLLAILSA
+15 VFIVMVLAAILSA

-46 AQLRQDALNSLA
+46 AQLRQDALDSLA
-58 NRMTTTVSEY
+58 GRMTATVSDY
-68 YRAYVNNDDT
+68 YRAYINNDDT
-78 QYAKDYWEPYFSK
+78 QYVKDYWEPYFSK
-91 ERSNFFFSIKD
+91 ERSNFFFRIKD
-102 ENGNILLQSYTAPFQ
+102 ANGNILLQSYTAPFQ
-117 YHSSGD
+117 YHSTSD
-123 FEEASEILTIEQT
+123 FDEAAEIITIEQT
-136 FDSAAKRQAWL
+136 FASAAKRQAWF
-147 EDFAKGHQIWSDSQ
+147 EDFIKEHQIWSDNQ
-161 WEDIAEGAP
+161 WEEYNDEGSP
-170 LDAAPASYHIS
+170 TSYHIA
-181 VDYSLPSAI
+181 VDYSEPSAL
-190 TIDRYIAK
+190 TIERYIAK

-225 ICGVSALI
+225 VCGVSALI

-267 LLLYICLLGINF
+267 LFIYICLLGINF
-279 AMADGLFD
+279 SIADGLFD

-292 AAIISVPIWI
+292 AAICSVPVWI
-302 ALGIA
+302 VLGIA
-307 LLMSIAARARAG
+307 FLMSVAARARAG
-319 TLWKNNLTY
+319 TIWKNNLTY
-328 HFCCWLWK
+328 HVCCWLWK
-336 VCKWLWGALK
+336 VCKWLWDALK
-346 TLVKNIPLFW
+346 TLVENIPLFW

-366 FVEFLVMING
+366 LVEFLVMING
-376 NFNDLFFVFWLLEK
+376 RFNSSFFVFWLLEK

-401 IGLQRLRSGAKSIR
+401 IGLQRLRNGAKSIR

-429 GPFRE
+429 GPLRE

-444 GLQTAVEDRVKSER
+444 GLQSAVEDRVKSER

-489 LHNERAEEYVS
+489 MHNERAEEYVS

-541 QAVGEFSDRLAK
+541 QAVGEFSDRLSK
-553 SALEPVLTTAS
+553 NALEPVLTTAA

-600 TAVQDDHAQITFRNI
+600 TAIQDNRAQITFRNI

-651 RSLVELQGGEFAV
+651 RSFVELQGGEFAV

-678 VL
+678 TI

>member
-1 MKPWMTKFWVRLIS
+1 MKPWMTKFWVRLIA
-15 VVVFIVMVLLAILSA
+15 VVVFIAMVLLAILSA

-58 NRMTTTVSEY
+58 SRMTSAVSDY
-68 YRAYVNNDDT
+68 YRAYVDNDDT
-78 QYAKDYWEPYFSK
+78 QYVKDYWEPYFSK
-91 ERSNFFFSIKD
+91 DRSNFFFSIKD
-102 ENGNILLQSYTAPFQ
+102 KNGNVLLQSYTAPFQ
-117 YHSSGD
+117 YHSNTD
-123 FEEASEILTIEQT
+123 FEEAAEIYTIEQT

-147 EDFAKGHQIWSDSQ
+147 EDFAKEHQLWSDSQ
-161 WEDIAEGAP
+161 WEDHDDGSST
-170 LDAAPASYHIS
+170 SYHIV
-181 VDYSLPSAI
+181 VDYSEPSGI

-204 EISFVMGWVDRVIN
+204 EISFVMGWVDRVIH

-225 ICGVSALI
+225 ICSVSALL
-233 ALAALVFLISIAG
+233 ALAALVFLIVIAG
-246 KRNADGSVRLTWFD
+246 RRNADGSVRLTWFD

-267 LLLYICLLGINF
+267 LVIYLSMVGVNF
-279 AMADGLFD
+279 AIADGLFD
-287 RMLLL
+287 RMLLF
-292 AAIISVPIWI
+292 AAIFSVPIWI

-307 LLMSIAARARAG
+307 LIMSVAARCRAG
-319 TLWKNNLTY
+319 TILKNNLTY
-328 HFCCWLWK
+328 HVCGWLWK
-336 VCKWLWGALK
+336 FCKWLWGALK
-346 TLVKNIPLFW
+346 TLVKSIPLFW

-366 FVEFLVMING
+366 LIEFLVLASQSGDGEI
-376 NFNDLFFVFWLLEK
+376 LLLWLLEK

-444 GLQTAVEDRVKSER
+444 GLQAAVEDRVKSER

-489 LHNERAEEYVS
+489 LQNERAEEYVA
-500 VLTRQSQR
+500 VLTRQAQR
-508 LKKLTED
+508 LKKLTDD

-541 QAVGEFSDRLAK
+541 QAAGEFSDRLAK
-553 SALEPVLTTAS
+553 NKLEPVLTTAP

-590 AMPGTRVYLT
+590 AMQGTRVYLT
-600 TAVQDDHAQITFRNI
+600 TAVQDGHAQITFRNI
-615 SNAPLNMS
+615 SSAPLSMS
-623 GEELMERFVR
+623 GEELSERFVR

-651 RSLVELQGGEFAV
+651 RSLVELQGGQFDV
-664 TTDGDLFKAVITFP
+664 ITDGDLFKAVITFP

>member
-1 MKPWMTKFWVRLIS
+1 MRPWMTKFWVRLVAVI
-15 VVVFIVMVLLAILSA
+15 VFIVMALTTILSA
-30 LGIWACV
+30 LGIFACV
-37 ETRVYADGG
+37 ETRVYADCG
-46 AQLRQDALNSLA
+46 AQLRQDALDSLA
-58 NRMTTTVSEY
+58 RRMDDTVSEY
-68 YRAYVNNDDT
+68 YRAFRDNEDT
-78 QYAKDYWEPYFSK
+78 QSVKEYWEPYFSK
-91 ERSNFFFSIKD
+91 ERSNFFFRIKD
-102 ENGNILLQSYTAPFQ
+102 ASGAVLLQSYSAPSQ
-117 YHSSGD
+117 YHSSGY
-123 FEEASEILTIEQT
+123 FEEAAEIFTTEQS

-147 EDFAKGHQIWSDSQ
+147 EDFAKKYQIWSDNQ
-161 WEDIAEGAP
+161 WEDFDEDGST
-170 LDAAPASYHIS
+170 ASYHIV
-181 VDYSLPSAI
+181 VDYSKPSEL
-190 TIDRYIAK
+190 TIERFIAK

-225 ICGVSALI
+225 ICGISALL
-233 ALAALVFLISIAG
+233 ALAALVFLIVIAG
-246 KRNADGSVRLTWFD
+246 RRNADGSVRLTWFD

-267 LLLYICLLGINF
+267 LVIYISLLGVNF
-279 AMADGLFD
+279 AIADELFD
-287 RMLLL
+287 RMLLF

-302 ALGIA
+302 ALGVA
-307 LLMSIAARARAG
+307 FLMSVAARCRAG
-319 TLWKNNLTY
+319 TIWKNNLTY
-328 HFCCWLWK
+328 HVCRWLWRF
-336 VCKWLWGALK
+336 CKWFWGALK
-346 TLVKNIPLFW
+346 TLVKNIPIFW
-356 KTLLIWAGIS
+356 KTLLIWAGVSLIELLALAS
-366 FVEFLVMING
+366 WGRDDML
-376 NFNDLFFVFWLLEK
+376 LFFWFLEK
-390 LILTPLILFGV
+390 LILTPLILLGV
-401 IGLQRLRSGAKSIR
+401 IGMQRLRRGAKSIR
-415 GGDLDSK
+415 GGDLNSK

-444 GLQTAVEDRVKSER
+444 GLQAAVEDRVKSER

-489 LHNERAEEYVS
+489 LQNERAEEYVS
-500 VLTRQSQR
+500 VLSRQAQR

-541 QAVGEFSDRLAK
+541 QAAGEFSDRLAK
-553 SALEPVLTTAS
+553 NSLEPVLTTAP

-600 TAVQDDHAQITFRNI
+600 TAVQDDHVQITFRNI
-615 SNAPLNMS
+615 SKAPLSMS
-623 GEELMERFVR
+623 GTELTERFVR

-651 RSLVELQGGEFAV
+651 RSLVELQGGQFDV
-664 TTDGDLFKAVITFP
+664 ITDGDLFKAVITFP
-678 VL
+678 IL